1 MTITLRPEQEA
12 WLRNRVANGEFV
24 SVEEAARRLLD
35 ERIAELENGE
45 DENTHD
51 LTWAKSYVDAGVAAL
66 DRGDVVSLED
76 YKAGVAA
83 LLGSIKG

>member
-1 MTITLRPEQEA
+1 MI
-12 WLRNRVANGEFV
+12 FV
-24 SVEEAARRLLD
+24 SVEDAARRLLD

-45 DENTHD
+45 DETHD

-76 YKAGVAA
+76 YKARMAA
-83 LLGSIKG
+83 LLACRHKLLSGEG